1 MKLQIS
7 VCFISVGGI
16 CNGCPF
22 YFIIKLYIMND
33 LQITID
39 KFSAQLIDAKETFEC
54 ELATNE
60 EKQAIVDACSVII
73 RKFAGLQAKHRNFFH
88 YKWDYEY
95 QGRQFGFSYLSHYI
109 SALFVELARKRYE
122 PRFKKNM
129 SYVMT
134 IAHEYKRNGKEL
146 GAAMTKAYTVVD
158 RTGSLKTESIQEEC
172 NVISNSCI
180 LGLWNTKMPS
190 YPALNK
196 GLNGL
201 DDNARPKA
209 KAVMLVADILGPLAA
224 MIGYR

>member
-1 MKLQIS
+1 VVAAL
-7 VCFISVGGI
+7 FISSLK
-16 CNGCPF
+16 F
-22 YFIIKLYIMND
+22 FIVNDIKE
-33 LQITID
+33 TID
-39 KFSAQLIDAKETFEC
+39 KFSAQLIEAKETFEG
-54 ELATNE
+54 ELATKE
-60 EKQAIVDACSVII
+60 EKQVIVDACSAIV

-122 PRFKKNM
+122 PISKKNM
-129 SYVMT
+129 SAVMT
-134 IAHEYKRNGKEL
+134 IAHSYKRNGKEL
-146 GAAMTKAYTVVD
+146 SAAMTKAYTVVD

-190 YPALNK
+190 YPSLNK

-209 KAVMLVADILGPLAA
+209 KAVMLVADILGPLCA

>member
-1 MKLQIS
+1 MKELQE
-7 VCFISVGGI
+7 
-16 CNGCPF
+16 
-22 YFIIKLYIMND
+22 
-33 LQITID
+33 TID
-39 KFSAQLIDAKETFEC
+39 KFSAQLIEAKETFEG
-54 ELATNE
+54 EQSTKE
-60 EKQAIVDACSVII
+60 EKKLIVDACSAIV

-122 PRFKKNM
+122 PKSKKDM
-129 SYVMT
+129 SVVMT
-134 IAHEYKRNGKEL
+134 IAHSYKRNGKDL
-146 GAAMTKAYTVVD
+146 GTAMTKAYTIVD
-158 RTGSLKTESIQEEC
+158 RTGSLKGESIQDEC
-172 NVISNSCI
+172 NIISNSCI

-209 KAVMLVADILGPLAA
+209 KAVMLVADILGPLCA

>member
-1 MKLQIS
+1 MNELQ
-7 VCFISVGGI
+7 
-16 CNGCPF
+16 N
-22 YFIIKLYIMND
+22 
-33 LQITID
+33 TID
-39 KFSAQLIDAKETFEC
+39 KFAAQLIEAKEIFEG
-54 ELATNE
+54 ESATNE
-60 EKQAIVDACSVII
+60 EKQAIVDACSAII

-122 PRFKKNM
+122 PKSKKDM

-134 IAHEYKRNGKEL
+134 MAHEYKRNGKEL
-146 GAAMTKAYTVVD
+146 SAAMTKAYTIVD
-158 RTGSLKTESIQEEC
+158 RTGSLKGDSIQQEC
-172 NVISNSCI
+172 NIISNSCI
-180 LGLWNTKMPS
+180 LGLWNEKMPS

-209 KAVMLVADILGPLAA
+209 KAVMLVADILGPLCS